1 MKILY
6 VSNLSL
12 FICLIFTLFESL
24 GLTIALLRLNLMLFE
39 FISSVLLNRT
49 LGSKVIGHDVRESP
63 AQADLLEHR
72 GLRRVD
78 SFEDSDLISHVSEL

>member
-24 GLTIALLRLNLMLFE
+24 GLTIAL

-78 SFEDSDLISHVSEL
+78 SFEDSDIISHVSEL

>member
-1 MKILY
+1 LLNLVKILY

-24 GLTIALLRLNLMLFE
+24 GLSFVLM
-39 FISSVLLNRT
+39 NRI
-49 LGSKVIGHDVRESP
+49 LESKVIIGHDVRESP

-72 GLRRVD
+72 GLRSVD
-78 SFEDSDLISHVSEL
+78 YFEDINFIGHVSEL